1 MAVFAQVIKTASVV
15 TISLMLAACSKKE
28 ESPVPTDPT
37 ETAHTVPRNEADCD
51 NLPNPKPL
59 DDSAAGRSRAVS
71 EGMAARDICKKANAS
86 QQKKKKSDSDS
97 DISRIREIKEKE
109 ENQREK
115 TDKRNS
121 QSGEAAAEGAR
132 RPIRELN
139 Y

>member
-71 EGMAARDICKKANAS
+71 EGMAARDICKKAMTN
-86 QQKKKKSDSDS
+86 QKETSHADLA
-97 DISRIREIKEKE
+97 RIREIKEKE
-109 ENQREK
+109 QADRSASK
-115 TDKRNS
+115 
-121 QSGEAAAEGAR
+121 QSEEEWKKGMKEGGS
-132 RPIRELN
+132 RPLQGLK